1 MARVVLG
8 FPMYRSE
15 EFVADVIQSL
25 LSLDYDDLAVVAI
38 DDCSPDATLEIA
50 RSYATSDPRLVVEG
64 NASRLGMIGNWN
76 RVLDRTYELF
86 PDFEYFAWASDN
98 DFREPSWAS
107 TLTQAL
113 EDNPGAALAYSRF
126 GTIEQDGTRNA
137 GASRWLFESRD
148 IGDPFERLRAT
159 TKGMRAGPIMYG
171 LHRRATLERAGNV
184 PAVLLS
190 DVLFLSHLSLY
201 GTFVQVP
208 DVLWYRGL
216 RRTGASSGRQRA
228 ALFAN
233 PPLSTFL
240 PFSLQHTLWLLRTMV
255 FGQRRPPGLT
265 RADAMRVA
273 IFYLSSWYGRLLSRG
288 VKKNGKWRRKKMK
301 NVRRQRSR
309 LRKYLRHVSRFRY

>member
-1 MARVVLG
+1 
-8 FPMYRSE
+8 
-15 EFVADVIQSL
+15 
-25 LSLDYDDLAVVAI
+25 
-38 DDCSPDATLEIA
+38 
-50 RSYATSDPRLVVEG
+50 
-64 NASRLGMIGNWN
+64 
-76 RVLDRTYELF
+76 
-86 PDFEYFAWASDN
+86 
-98 DFREPSWAS
+98 
-107 TLTQAL
+107 
-113 EDNPGAALAYSRF
+113 
-126 GTIEQDGTRNA
+126 
-137 GASRWLFESRD
+137 
-148 IGDPFERLRAT
+148 
-159 TKGMRAGPIMYG
+159 MRAGPIMYG

-255 FGQRRPPGLT
+255 FGQRRPPGMT

-273 IFYLSSWYGRLLSRG
+273 IFYFASWYGRLVSRS
-288 VKKNGKWRRKKMK
+288 VKKNRKWQRKRVKTL
-301 NVRRQRSR
+301 RRQRSS
-309 LRKYLRHVSRFRY
+309 LRKYLRRVSRFRH